1 MEGRPGLLE
10 GQLERAAGHL
20 DDVARER
27 EVVAQESLVAHNAV
41 GPDDSRL
48 AGDTLLQCHAQR
60 GDAGFRKPD
69 AVHRLQRLE
78 EDLIHLPIHRDQLM
92 LDAVEFLNRS
102 EEHTS
107 ELQSILRISYA
118 VFCLKKKKQ

>member
-1 MEGRPGLLE
+1 MVEDRMGIEGRPGRLD

-27 EVVAQESLVAHNAV
+27 EVVAQESLVAHTAV

-78 EDLIHLPIHRDQLM
+78 ADLTHLPIPRATIIL
-92 LDAVEFLNRS
+92 ASSVFPNP
-102 EEHTS
+102 TS
-107 ELQSILRISYA
+107 
-118 VFCLKKKKQ
+118 

>member
-1 MEGRPGLLE
+1 MVEDRMGIEGRPGRLD

-69 AVHRLQRLE
+69 AV
-78 EDLIHLPIHRDQLM
+78 
-92 LDAVEFLNRS
+92 RS

-107 ELQSILRISYA
+107 ELQSLMRIAYT
-118 VFCLKKKKQ
+118 VFRLKKKKKNK